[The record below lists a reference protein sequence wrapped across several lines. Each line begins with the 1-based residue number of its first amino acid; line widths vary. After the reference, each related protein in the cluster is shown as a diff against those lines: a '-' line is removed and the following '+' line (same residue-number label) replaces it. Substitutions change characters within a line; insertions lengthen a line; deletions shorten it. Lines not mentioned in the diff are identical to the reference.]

1 MTSLSLWL
9 DNWVPRINT
18 RSKLLLLLLLLFP
31 AILSSGLVG
40 LVVE

>member
-1 MTSLSLWL
+1 VTSLSLWL

-18 RSKLLLLLLLLFP
+18 RSKLLLLFP